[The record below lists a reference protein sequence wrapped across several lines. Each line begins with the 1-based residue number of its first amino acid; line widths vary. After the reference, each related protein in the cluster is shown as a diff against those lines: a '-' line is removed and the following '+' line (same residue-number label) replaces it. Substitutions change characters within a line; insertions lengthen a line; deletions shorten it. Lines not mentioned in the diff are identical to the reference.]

1 MKYADGGSVANQ
13 FLPLFVLTE
22 IQGTHQVFK
31 LLKQKYDLFSYY
43 VSDEKVFVNHSD
55 LVITLSD
62 TLPQRFTDR
71 RGLHLQADCG
81 QVPLRVDR
89 QAVC

>member
-13 FLPLFVLTE
+13 FLPLFMFRE

-43 VSDEKVFVNHSD
+43 VSDVRVFVNHND
-55 LVITLSD
+55 LVITLTD
-62 TLPQRFTDR
+62 TPYSF
-71 RGLHLQADCG
+71 LQTESPIASG
-81 QVPLRVDR
+81 
-89 QAVC
+89 

>member
-1 MKYADGGSVANQ
+1 MKYADRGSMANQ
-13 FLPLFVLTE
+13 LLPLFVLTE

-43 VSDEKVFVNHSD
+43 VSNENVFVNHSD

-62 TLPQRFTDR
+62 TQLSILQTAEPDPFRLTAVRFPR
-71 RGLHLQADCG
+71 RTGRSMC
-81 QVPLRVDR
+81 
-89 QAVC
+89 